1 MLHPMIQICFSPDCR
16 MQVCRRRPRR
26 GEQQGKLRYFIV
38 VIHKV
43 PKLMKE
49 RDAEYWAMLECLRRT
64 YSDQEGCITICVE
77 FIQGPRDVRPKVRRV
92 DDRLAGFERS
102 IRDYSEV
109 VDCWLMTGSFDYLL
123 RVAVADLVEFETFLT
138 GKLTK
143 VPGVALIESSIP
155 IRRVKTK
162 LSRIS

>member
-1 MLHPMIQICFSPDCR
+1 M
-16 MQVCRRRPRR
+16 
-26 GEQQGKLRYFIV
+26 
-38 VIHKV
+38 
-43 PKLMKE
+43 
-49 RDAEYWAMLECLRRT
+49 
-64 YSDQEGCITICVE
+64 
-77 FIQGPRDVRPKVRRV
+77 RPKVRRV